1 MAEQDEIYD
10 YFPGI
15 VYIYDTG
22 SGHLSYVS
30 KKITDLLG
38 YSPDDVSSWKTDWMQ
53 MVFKDDVD
61 LVRKELLAYEDLKGS
76 ETRSFQSRYN
86 RKGDAWRYFRT
97 QGNVL
102 KRDADGKPASILF
115 IAQDITDQL
124 HSEEELK
131 KSRELIRDVEH
142 MLEFGTWDWDFVR
155 DKIDRSAGI
164 YTIMGYEESK
174 GEELK
179 SLPAQEQ
186 YEFYIGHIIPEDRPH
201 AESVIQGGIR
211 EKRDYEVEYRI
222 LSKTGEE
229 KIMHSKAKAV
239 LGDNGQLLKL
249 LGVTSDVTRVSR
261 FRKEIESYVA
271 ELNRSNKELE
281 EFAYVASHDLQEPL
295 RKIVTFSDR
304 LLAKFRD
311 ALGSEGVA
319 YLSRMTVATENMR
332 ILIDN
337 LLEFS
342 RITRSVDAF
351 ALTDLNV
358 ILEDAKSELEL
369 KIEEGGAVIIQD
381 TLPSII
387 CNAPQIRQL
396 FVNLLGNS
404 LKFRN
409 PGVEPRIHIASHALS
424 QAEKIAEGFSPGKE
438 YYSISITDNGI
449 GFEKEYAERVF
460 LIFQRLHGKS
470 EYPGSG
476 VGLAICKKIVD
487 QHGGSIRAD
496 ATPGK
501 GSIFT
506 VFLPVQH
513 S

>member
-1 MAEQDEIYD
+1 MTEQDLIYD

-22 SGHLSYVS
+22 SGNLSYVS

-38 YSPDDVSSWKTDWMQ
+38 YSADDVSSWKTDWMQ
-53 MVFKDDVD
+53 VVFKDDVD
-61 LVRKELLAYEDLKGS
+61 LVKKELQAYHDLKGD
-76 ETRSFQSRYN
+76 ETRSFQSRYT
-86 RKGDAWRYFRT
+86 RKDEAWRYFRT

-102 KRDADGKPASILF
+102 KRDANGKPLSILF

-124 HSEEELK
+124 QSEEELK

-142 MLEFGTWDWDFVR
+142 MLEFGTWDWDFVHN
-155 DKIDRSAGI
+155 KIDRSAGM
-164 YTIMGYEESK
+164 YAIMGYEDSIRD
-174 GEELK
+174 ELK
-179 SLPAQEQ
+179 GLPDKEQ
-186 YEFYIGHIIPEDRPH
+186 YEFYMGHILPEDRPH
-201 AESVIQGGIR
+201 AESVIQGSIR
-211 EKRDYEVEYRI
+211 DKTDYEVEYRI

-229 KIMHSKAKAV
+229 KIFHSKAKAV
-239 LGDNGQLLKL
+239 LGDDGQLLKL

-304 LLAKFRD
+304 LLAKFED
-311 ALGSEGVA
+311 VLGAEGVA
-319 YLSRMTVATENMR
+319 YLSRMTVATANMR

-342 RITRSVDAF
+342 RVTRSVDAF
-351 ALTDLNV
+351 VLTDLNN
-358 ILEDAKSELEL
+358 ILEDARSELEL
-369 KIEEGGAVIIQD
+369 KIEEAKATIIQE
-381 TLPSII
+381 TLPDIV
-387 CNAPQIRQL
+387 CNGPQIRQL
-396 FVNLLGNS
+396 FVNLLANS
-404 LKFRN
+404 LKFRR
-409 PGVEPRIHIASHALS
+409 PDVETRIHIAAHALT
-424 QAEKIAEGFSPGKE
+424 QAEKIAEGFHVNRE
-438 YYSISITDNGI
+438 YFSISITDNGI
-449 GFEKEYAERVF
+449 GFEEEYAERIF

-496 ATPGK
+496 STPGK
-501 GSIFT
+501 GSVFT

-513 S
+513 A